1 MKQPGVPGTA
11 VMEYLHFGWEVRKRM
26 EIVKVGIFGVAGVM
40 LALQFKSDKPEYGL
54 YLGAVICLGIF
65 FFSIRGLGMLLSKV
79 QELEQYLQGSG
90 NYLGFLLKA
99 VGITYVCEFCASVC
113 KDAGYGAVAGQI
125 EIFGKLSVL
134 LMGIPILVA
143 VVENINAVTM

>member
-1 MKQPGVPGTA
+1 
-11 VMEYLHFGWEVRKRM
+11 M
-26 EIVKVGIFGVAGVM
+26 EIVKIGILGVVGVM
-40 LALQFKSDKPEYGL
+40 LALQFKSNKPEYGL
-54 YLGAVICLGIF
+54 YLGAVICLIIF
-65 FFSIRGLGMLLSKV
+65 SFSVKGLGTLLVKI
-79 QELEQYLQGSG
+79 QELEQYLRGSG

-99 VGITYVCEFCASVC
+99 VGITYVCEFCASIC

-143 VVENINAVTM
+143 VVENINAVAVQ

>member
-1 MKQPGVPGTA
+1 
-11 VMEYLHFGWEVRKRM
+11 MESLQVRWGGAKTM
-26 EIVKVGIFGVAGVM
+26 EIVKIGIFSVAGVM
-40 LALQFKSDKPEYGL
+40 LALQFKSSKPEYGL
-54 YLGAVICLGIF
+54 YLGAVICLVIF
-65 FFSIRGLGMLLSKV
+65 SFSIKGLGTLLSKV

-99 VGITYVCEFCASVC
+99 VGITYVCEFCASIC
-113 KDAGYGAVAGQI
+113 RDAGYGAVAGQI